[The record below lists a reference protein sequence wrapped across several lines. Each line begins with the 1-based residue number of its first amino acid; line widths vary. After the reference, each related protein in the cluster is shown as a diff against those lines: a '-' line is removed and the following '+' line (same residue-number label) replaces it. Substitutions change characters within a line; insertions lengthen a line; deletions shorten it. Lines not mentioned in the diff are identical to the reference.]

1 MFLRHFQ
8 QTLPSSVNSLEP
20 EWTAAATAVKEQTK
34 GKVRL
39 GAVDAT
45 VHQVV
50 SSRYGVSK
58 IKLIK
63 QHLGLD

>member
-1 MFLRHFQ
+1 M
-8 QTLPSSVNSLEP
+8 
-20 EWTAAATAVKEQTK
+20 KEQTK

-50 SSRYGVSK
+50 SSRYGVSVNAQIWTNVTDFK
-58 IKLIK
+58 ANKWSDLTLMLK
-63 QHLGLD
+63 VF